1 MNFTVINNWRTQ
13 PYVQMS
19 VESDN
24 AKLDSGLLD
33 ETEAIELARQLI
45 NAAYDLIYKHE
56 DEIAQKL
63 VNILNEDL

>member
-13 PYVQMS
+13 PYVQLS

-45 NAAYDLIYKHE
+45 NSAYDLIYKHK
-56 DEIAQKL
+56 DETAQKL
-63 VNILNEDL
+63 ANILNEDL